1 MKFINLLKKEL
12 AELINV
18 QMIGTLLIIVAMFAL
33 MGSVTSDAID
43 EAVESS
49 KNIKV
54 NIDDRDNSELTEDII
69 EKLKTDYNAKVTLIE
84 SEGDDYAAILSDN
97 KIKNLIILPDGFS
110 DTFEKGEAPEVI
122 SVTKMKSASTMST
135 ITEANTGGL
144 EVISKVIYD
153 IVAEDSGL
161 SETELAQME
170 KPISVTDNTVVN
182 DKSAEVSSSSVLSKV
197 SMQNMFLPI
206 IVFLLIMLTSQTL
219 ITAISNEKIDKT
231 LETLLSA
238 PISRGAVIGSKMLA
252 ASLAALINAAVC
264 MFSFSKFF
272 AGAMENEAISGAVSS
287 AVSTDDALSTL
298 GLSLGAADYI
308 LVGLQLFVTIMICL
322 AISIIL
328 GALVNDTKSAQTI
341 ILPIM
346 LLAMVPYVISMLTDV
361 TELPTMLRWIMYA
374 IPFTHT
380 FAAVPNLMF
389 GNMTLFWGGLVYEI
403 IVLAVCLFFALR
415 LFNSDKILTISLNF
429 GQKSKFKKKG
439 QSEDD
444 RS

>member
-12 AELINV
+12 AELINI

-33 MGSVTSDAID
+33 MGTVTSDAID
-43 EAVESS
+43 EAVESA
-49 KNIKV
+49 KTVKV
-54 NIDDRDNSELTEDII
+54 NIDDRDDSELTADIL
-69 EKLKTDYNAKVTLIE
+69 EKLKNDYNAKITLID
-84 SEGDDYAAILSDN
+84 SEGDDYAAILSKN
-97 KIKNLIILPDGFS
+97 NIKSLIIIPEGFS
-110 DTFEKGEAPEVI
+110 DAFEKGETPEVI
-122 SVTKMKSASTMST
+122 SVSRMRSASTMST

-144 EVISKVIYD
+144 DAISRVIYD
-153 IVAEDSGL
+153 LVTEEAGL
-161 SETELAQME
+161 SKSELARME
-170 KPISVTDNTVVN
+170 KPVSISENTVIG
-182 DKSAEVSSSSVLSKV
+182 DKSAEVSASSVLSKV
-197 SMQNMFLPI
+197 STQNMFLPI

-238 PISRGAVIGSKMLA
+238 PVSRGAVIGSKMLA

-272 AGAMENEAISGAVSS
+272 AGAMENEAVSGAVSS
-287 AVSTDDALSTL
+287 VMSTDDALSKL
-298 GLSLGAADYI
+298 GLTLNAADYI
-308 LVGLQLFVTIMICL
+308 LVGIQLFVTIMICL

-341 ILPIM
+341 ILPII

-361 TELPTMLRWIMYA
+361 NELPTMLRWIMYA

-389 GNMTLFWGGLVYEI
+389 GNMTLFWGGLIYEA
-403 IVLAVCLFFALR
+403 VFLAVCLFFALR

-429 GQKSKFKKKG
+429 GQRSKFKKKAG
-439 QSEDD
+439 QSEDE
-444 RS
+444 